1 MPLLN
6 TEGFNKSHNWP
17 ARPVILKWNAVELPE
32 SNHPSLHEKWKES
45 QKKEE
50 GRGKEGSIWL
60 VNLWKLMTV
69 SNFGACTQAWQVR
82 WVVFKIVGFVCK
94 HFLPF
99 FPIPPHSFTHP
110 TFVSSLMLIPSS
122 LHGNCMEVLA
132 TQANW
137 GLSVLG
143 FFFLVSFGSKPSLM
157 SLLGSDDWTEMSC
170 KTHLTT
176 LFWLIVKFSLGLVW
190 SGPTVLAGP
199 SCSKDG
205 YYHPQDNSPFSGYVY

>member
-1 MPLLN
+1 MKCSRTSWKQPPIIAWKINGRRAKKRRRGGGRKEAFYWSICESWWQYQISVHALRHDRW
-6 TEGFNKSHNWP
+6 GGWFSKSWGLS
-17 ARPVILKWNAVELPE
+17 ASISFL
-32 SNHPSLHEKWKES
+32 SSPS
-45 QKKEE
+45 
-50 GRGKEGSIWL
+50 
-60 VNLWKLMTV
+60 
-69 SNFGACTQAWQVR
+69 
-82 WVVFKIVGFVCK
+82 
-94 HFLPF
+94 
-99 FPIPPHSFTHP
+99 PPHSFTHP

-170 KTHLTT
+170 KTHLTM
-176 LFWLIVKFSLGLVW
+176 LFWLIVKFSLGLDW

>member
-1 MPLLN
+1 MNFLKATTHHCMKNGRRAKKRRRGGGRKEAFYWSICESWWQYQISVHALRHDRWGGWFSKLWGLSASISLL
-6 TEGFNKSHNWP
+6 S
-17 ARPVILKWNAVELPE
+17 
-32 SNHPSLHEKWKES
+32 SPS
-45 QKKEE
+45 
-50 GRGKEGSIWL
+50 
-60 VNLWKLMTV
+60 
-69 SNFGACTQAWQVR
+69 
-82 WVVFKIVGFVCK
+82 
-94 HFLPF
+94 
-99 FPIPPHSFTHP
+99 PPHSFTHP

-132 TQANW
+132 TQANR

-176 LFWLIVKFSLGLVW
+176 LFWLIVKFSLGLDW

>member
-1 MPLLN
+1 MKCSRTSWKQPPIIAWKINGRRAKKRRRGGGRKEAFYWSICESWWQYQISVHALRHDRW
-6 TEGFNKSHNWP
+6 GGWFSKSWGLS
-17 ARPVILKWNAVELPE
+17 ASISFL
-32 SNHPSLHEKWKES
+32 SSPS
-45 QKKEE
+45 
-50 GRGKEGSIWL
+50 
-60 VNLWKLMTV
+60 
-69 SNFGACTQAWQVR
+69 
-82 WVVFKIVGFVCK
+82 
-94 HFLPF
+94 
-99 FPIPPHSFTHP
+99 PPHSFTHP

-132 TQANW
+132 TQANR

-157 SLLGSDDWTEMSC
+157 SLLGSDDWTEMS

-176 LFWLIVKFSLGLVW
+176 LFWLIVKFSLGLDW

>member
-1 MPLLN
+1 MNFLKATTHHCMKNVRRAKKRRRGGGRKEAFYWSICESWWQYQISVHALRHDRW
-6 TEGFNKSHNWP
+6 GGWFSKSWGLS
-17 ARPVILKWNAVELPE
+17 ASISFL
-32 SNHPSLHEKWKES
+32 SSPS
-45 QKKEE
+45 
-50 GRGKEGSIWL
+50 
-60 VNLWKLMTV
+60 
-69 SNFGACTQAWQVR
+69 
-82 WVVFKIVGFVCK
+82 
-94 HFLPF
+94 
-99 FPIPPHSFTHP
+99 PPHSFTHP